1 MMELDSKAL
10 ELNKIKAY
18 GELLITAFGWALSTI
33 LLKMYIDFVSPYY
46 LLMGRFVVGSI
57 FIFAMKPNAVKSIN
71 RENLRVG
78 IPLGLLVFGAYTF
91 GVVCLK
97 YTTASKSGFLV
108 ALSVLFVPIFE
119 SIIGRKMPSKWT
131 SISVFTSL
139 VGLRLISGMNGTG
152 FNIGDGMAIFS
163 AVIYTVYI
171 LMMDRYGKDIDDMVL
186 TLIQLG
192 VVSICFIIVVA
203 LFEGLNLEYIKIA
216 WKPILIIGIL
226 CTGVSTLCQTRA
238 QKVAST
244 ESVGILLLGEPLFT
258 LIMAFFILNETIL
271 VSGLIGGGLILTSLV
286 LAVLKKI

>member
-10 ELNKIKAY
+10 ELNKTKAY
-18 GELLITAFGWALSTI
+18 IELLITAFNWALSAI
-33 LLKMYIDFVSPYY
+33 LLKMYIDSVSPYY

-119 SIIGRKMPSKWT
+119 SIIKKKMPSKWT
-131 SISVFTSL
+131 SISVFISL
-139 VGLRLISGMNGTG
+139 AGLRLISGMNGTG
-152 FNIGDGMAIFS
+152 FNIGDGMAILS
-163 AVIYTVYI
+163 ALIYTFYI
-171 LMMDRYGKDIDDMVL
+171 LLMDRYGKDIDDMVL

-192 VVSICFIIVVA
+192 VVSLCFIIVVA
-203 LFEGLNLEYIKIA
+203 LFEGFNLEYIKIA
-216 WKPILIIGIL
+216 WKPILVIGIL
-226 CTGVSTLCQTRA
+226 CTGISTLCQTRA
-238 QKVAST
+238 QKVIST

-258 LIMAFFILNETIL
+258 LIMAFFILKETIL
-271 VSGLIGGGLILTSLV
+271 VSGLIGGVLILTSLV
-286 LAVLKKI
+286 LAILKKI